1 MAEVAGK
8 TSNGFDYTAEY
19 LSAVNDSVCW
29 AATFRLNG
37 TYRGARHGRVFAVSR
52 LTILELL
59 SAVQGDIEDVWVN
72 EH

>member
-19 LSAVNDSVCW
+19 LIAVNDSVCW
-29 AATFRLNG
+29 AATYRLDG
-37 TYRGARHGRVFAVSR
+37 RYRGARHGRVFAVSR
-52 LTILELL
+52 LTNVELQWAL
-59 SAVQGDIEDVWVN
+59 QGDIEDVWVN